1 MLLRPRHLVPTLL
14 TAAALALS
22 TPSLRADLPAPDPV
36 PSGGGAAD
44 RDATQTANYIPPL
57 LVKARQTAGIDEK
70 LNDQLPLDLQF
81 TDSSGK
87 TVRLGDYF
95 TGTRPV
101 VIQMAYYRCPKLCG
115 EVSKG
120 MVRSMKALA
129 DDLTI
134 GKDFEVLTISFDS
147 RESPELAESNK
158 NAIVDVMKR
167 VSPEASVREGW
178 ACMVGDD
185 LNIKKLT
192 DAMGYRFGWVPEA
205 QQYSHPA
212 AIVVATPDGR
222 VSRYLYT
229 TSYDPQTLR
238 LTLTNASEGT
248 ITPSLKDRF
257 ILNCFD
263 LDPSTGKYTASAYK
277 LMRLAGVVTVVTLGS
292 IIGFMLLMEKRGK
305 LKRGKYAGTPMDES
319 ADDVEQVKPPRS
331 AFSD

>member
-1 MLLRPRHLVPTLL
+1 MWTMCRRPLIPTLL
-14 TAAALALS
+14 TLACLLLAGAA
-22 TPSLRADLPAPDPV
+22 RADEAIPPAPT
-36 PSGGGAAD
+36 GGGAASK
-44 RDATQTANYIPPL
+44 DATQTADFVPPL

-70 LNDQLPLDLQF
+70 LDAKLPLDLQF

-95 TGTRPV
+95 TGKRPV

-115 EVSKG
+115 EISKG

-147 RESPELAESNK
+147 RESPELADANK

-167 VSPEASVREGW
+167 VSPEESVRDGW
-178 ACMVGDD
+178 ACLVGDD

-238 LTLTNASEGT
+238 LTLTNASQGT
-248 ITPSLKDRF
+248 ITPSLKDKF
-257 ILNCFD
+257 ILSCFD
-263 LDPSTGKYTASAYK
+263 FDPSTGKYTATAYTM
-277 LMRLAGVVTVVTLGS
+277 MRLAGATTVVVLAS
-292 IIGFMLLMEKRGK
+292 IIGFMLVMERRGK
-305 LKRGKYAGTPMDES
+305 TIRGKYAGTPIDE
-319 ADDVEQVKPPRS
+319 AEPKKPGRT